1 MRFLAFAS
9 DYDGTLAHNGKIDR
23 QTLRA
28 LEQLKRTG
36 RKLILVT
43 GRELDEL
50 LELFPQAAIFDCI
63 VAENGALLYWPLPGK
78 PVSISMTKNTPRT
91 EAGHGGKTTG
101 SNPGAKAKSGVT
113 ARPGTAA
120 KPESKTK
127 SGTKARL
134 SGTITATGK
143 PGRLETLTDPPAPEF
158 VAHLRQKRV
167 TPLSVGHSIVATSLK
182 HKRTVVSTILEMELD
197 LHVILNKD
205 AIMVLPTGVTK
216 GTGLRV
222 ALDELG
228 IAPHNVVA
236 VGDAENDDSL
246 LSMCGFS
253 VAVANAIPALKRR
266 AHKTTKQEHGAGV
279 VEIIE
284 QIMRSDRG

>member
-78 PVSISMTKNTPRT
+78 PVSITKNMPRT
-91 EAGHGGKTTG
+91 EAGRGGKTIG
-101 SNPGAKAKSGVT
+101 SKPGAKAKSGVT
-113 ARPGTAA
+113 AKPGA
-120 KPESKTK
+120 KSK
-127 SGTKARL
+127 SGTKARPGGTL
-134 SGTITATGK
+134 SATAT

-167 TPLSVGHSIVATSLK
+167 TPLSVGHAIVATSLK
-182 HKRTVVSTILEMELD
+182 HKRTVVSIILEMDLD

-284 QIMRSDRG
+284 QIMRGDRG